1 MCEGWINDCDADRHQ
16 HRVHRLQ
23 HANRRLLP
31 RIRLRLIS
39 GRHSGAAGGKMA
51 LLRHG
56 HPLLLHKQRHQAA
69 GAKMALLRH
78 GHPLLLHKQRHQ
90 AAGGKMALLRHGHPL
105 LLHQQRHQL
114 LHVLCERS
122 QVPPRVPQHVLLL
135 RANQARHHQLFWNG
149 GHRSPEHVHDN
160 HDAGPE
166 LMTLSAQ
173 SHNHL

>member
-51 LLRHG
+51 LLRD
-56 HPLLLHKQRHQAA
+56 
-69 GAKMALLRH
+69 